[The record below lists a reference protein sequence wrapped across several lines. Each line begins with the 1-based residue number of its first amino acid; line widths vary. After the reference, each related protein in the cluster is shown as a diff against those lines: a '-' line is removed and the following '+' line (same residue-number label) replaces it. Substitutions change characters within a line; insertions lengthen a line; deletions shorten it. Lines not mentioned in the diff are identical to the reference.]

1 MVATPQEKRRV
12 KAMDEDIVFTIFKL
26 DNMLRRMGNR
36 IAGVLG
42 ATQQQW
48 AVLEI
53 LSKAGGTGV
62 PLSELGKSLDVTK
75 GNITGLIDRMER
87 DGLAKRKPDP
97 KDRRVWRAV
106 ITAKGRKVLRDI
118 QPVKNQWW
126 QRLFQGFSAKEKR
139 ELHSL
144 LTRLMERVTDLE
156 S

>member
-1 MVATPQEKRRV
+1 MNGEITT
-12 KAMDEDIVFTIFKL
+12 TIFKL

-48 AVLEI
+48 AVLDI
-53 LSKAGGTGV
+53 LNEAGNQGL

-87 DGLAKRKPDP
+87 DGLAKRKDDP
-97 KDRRVWRAV
+97 KDRRVIRAV
-106 ITAKGRKVLRDI
+106 ITSKGKKILRDI
-118 QPVKNQWW
+118 QPVKDKWND
-126 QRLFQGFSAKEKR
+126 RLFDGFSVKEKKD
-139 ELHSL
+139 LNTL
-144 LTRLMERVTDLE
+144 LNRLMERVIELE

>member
-1 MVATPQEKRRV
+1 
-12 KAMDEDIVFTIFKL
+12 MDEQIIFTVFKL

-48 AVLEI
+48 SVLDI
-53 LSKAGGTGV
+53 LNEAGPGGI

-87 DGLAKRKPDP
+87 DGLAKRKDDP
-97 KDRRVWRAV
+97 RDRRVIRAS
-106 ITAKGRKVLRDI
+106 ITAKGKKVLRDI
-118 QPVKNQWW
+118 QPVKDQWAE
-126 QRLFQGFSAKEKR
+126 RLFADWTAKEKKDLR
-139 ELHSL
+139 AFLD
-144 LTRLMERVTDLE
+144 RMMDRVTELE

>member
-1 MVATPQEKRRV
+1 
-12 KAMDEDIVFTIFKL
+12 MDQGIILTIFKL

-48 AVLEI
+48 AVLDI
-53 LSKAGGTGV
+53 LNEAGTNGI

-87 DGLAKRKPDP
+87 DGLAKRKDDP
-97 KDRRVWRAV
+97 KDRRVIRAN
-106 ITAKGRKVLRDI
+106 ITARGKRVLRDI
-118 QPVKNQWW
+118 QPVKDQWSE
-126 QRLFQGFSAKEKR
+126 RLFQGFSAKDKKD
-139 ELHSL
+139 LVAL
-144 LTRLMERVTDLE
+144 LDRLTERVTDME

>member
-1 MVATPQEKRRV
+1 
-12 KAMDEDIVFTIFKL
+12 MDEQIIFTIFKL

-48 AVLEI
+48 AVLDI
-53 LSKAGGTGV
+53 LNEAGPNGI

-87 DGLAKRKPDP
+87 DGLAKRKDDP
-97 KDRRVWRAV
+97 KDRRVIRAN
-106 ITAKGRKVLRDI
+106 ITAKGKKVLRDI
-118 QPVKNQWW
+118 QPVKVQWAS
-126 QRLFQGFSAKEKR
+126 RLFDGFNTKDKKDIMYQ
-139 ELHSL
+139 LN
-144 LTRLMERVTDLE
+144 RLMERVTDLE

>member
-1 MVATPQEKRRV
+1 MI
-12 KAMDEDIVFTIFKL
+12 EDVIIFKVFKL

-53 LSKAGGTGV
+53 LSEAGPTGI
-62 PLSELGKSLDVTK
+62 PLSELGESLDVTK

-87 DGLAKRKPDP
+87 DGLAKRKDDP
-97 KDRRVWRAV
+97 RDRRVIRAV
-106 ITAKGRKVLRDI
+106 TTAKGKKVLRDI
-118 QPVKNQWW
+118 QPVSSQWGD
-126 QRLFQGFSAKEKR
+126 RLFDEFTAKEKKDLDR
-139 ELHSL
+139 LITK
-144 LTRLMERVTDLE
+144 LTDKVIELE

>member
-1 MVATPQEKRRV
+1 
-12 KAMDEDIVFTIFKL
+12 MDESIINSIFKL

-48 AVLEI
+48 AVLAI
-53 LSKAGGTGV
+53 LAEGSASGL

-87 DGLAKRKPDP
+87 DGLAKRKDDP
-97 KDRRVWRAV
+97 KDRRVIRAV
-106 ITAKGRKVLRDI
+106 ITPRGRKILRDI
-118 QPVKNQWW
+118 QPVKDQWG
-126 QRLFQGFSAKEKR
+126 QRLFQGFSAKDKK
-139 ELHSL
+139 ELASL
-144 LTRLMERVTDLE
+144 LNRLTEKVIELE

>member
-1 MVATPQEKRRV
+1 ME
-12 KAMDEDIVFTIFKL
+12 EDIILTIFKL

-48 AVLEI
+48 AVLDI
-53 LSKAGGTGV
+53 LNHAGSNGI

-87 DGLAKRKPDP
+87 DGLSRRKDDP
-97 KDRRVWRAV
+97 RDRRVIRAV

-118 QPVKNQWW
+118 QPVKEQWAE
-126 QRLFQGFSAKEKR
+126 RLFHGFSAREKKE
-139 ELHSL
+139 LTSL
-144 LTRLMERVTDLE
+144 LDRLMDRVTELE